1 MFPFLNPVSVSSI
14 NWGWLRR
21 RDEMYRGD
29 SYVWF
34 PGLWSCLFPSSPVI
48 ITEFMSAGPACVI
61 SLVAF
66 QGICSACV
74 DKGRQ
79 TRSMCRT
86 VWEAGKIDFSTT
98 SFCSFYISAV
108 RSWNMYFD
116 MSNLGSSDLWENL
129 FMAMNLICFS
139 WLSSPRSAFSPLAV
153 LHTSVSCPW
162 FIPLW
167 SNHPTLVPYSSLSHR
182 ECRGSFLIW

>member
-14 NWGWLRR
+14 NWEWLRR

-34 PGLWSCLFPSSPVI
+34 PGLWSCLFGSSPVI

-66 QGICSACV
+66 QGICSTCV
-74 DKGRQ
+74 DEGRQ

-108 RSWNMYFD
+108 RSWNICFD
-116 MSNLGSSDLWENL
+116 MSNLGTQIRGRTSSWPWTWSG
-129 FMAMNLICFS
+129 FS
-139 WLSSPRSAFSPLAV
+139 WLSSSRSAFSPLAV

-167 SNHPTLVPYSSLSHR
+167 SNHPCVLFQFKS
-182 ECRGSFLIW
+182 

>member
-14 NWGWLRR
+14 NWEWLRT

-29 SYVWF
+29 SYIWF
-34 PGLWSCLFPSSPVI
+34 PGLWSCLFGSSPVI
-48 ITEFMSAGPACVI
+48 ITEFMSAGPACVT

-108 RSWNMYFD
+108 RSWNMCFD

-129 FMAMNLICFS
+129 FMAMNLIWFLLAFLPQVCLFPIGCPPY
-139 WLSSPRSAFSPLAV
+139 LSLMSLVYSTLIQSPLC
-153 LHTSVSCPW
+153 L
-162 FIPLW
+162 IP
-167 SNHPTLVPYSSLSHR
+167 V
-182 ECRGSFLIW
+182 